1 MPPSQKPA
9 TARDGRPFHENST
22 ETGGAVLPT
31 LFRTPKALSPDSRT
45 LPNTPDP
52 RRGEGKGWRGRRGA
66 VSSKDEE
73 SRSELKRRRF
83 IEGRRVPVGTEEDA
97 LSRTGQRAAADC
109 TASQCQLPPRGFF
122 ALRTRERAAHPQREL
137 TKQSPPH
144 LSGRASPK
152 RLSACRAPPSKQTR
166 HSTRSTVLLR
176 TGVDYSGYPARAR
189 LQSAVEDFGLPRVPI
204 PGGHPRDMGI
214 SARRF
219 FSLK

>member
-45 LPNTPDP
+45 LPNT
-52 RRGEGKGWRGRRGA
+52 
-66 VSSKDEE
+66 DEE